1 MNVNEKNITIP
12 VEIPSDVLIALNES
26 EQELKGQFQVAI
38 ALMLFQEGKL
48 TLGKAVQLSG
58 LTRYEFEKFLTRNR
72 ISISE
77 LDETQILSDI
87 NKLKEI

>member
-1 MNVNEKNITIP
+1 MNFNKNITIP